1 MKRQKIGYNALVCS
15 TLACSLCLGA
25 LNAQEGPRAEK
36 TLKLG
41 PYEGRANFGY
51 TLAQGDTVLNGE
63 FTMQRSNLMELL
75 ERQDYSFL
83 FKGQFE
89 NGVPQGEWTFE
100 FGKFQSDQASKVVDY
115 QYRVLVS
122 GTQESAKGSIS
133 NGVPDG
139 TWVILEEEIE
149 KSEIART
156 LFKSEI
162 SFAKGV
168 PERSFQLTGKSHT
181 LMGRFLRNGLAH
193 DEWALFPNDGLEQ
206 TESWH
211 FNEGLLQYIQM
222 AGENTSKRLPIF
234 QTELAPQFTTI
245 NLDERYLALV
255 HFYGGLS
262 DGFAVAIAKLPLLL
276 EQNWEH
282 YQNIQDILG
291 RLGEASFRPE
301 FKVKVPFFQMTTKDS
316 NAVKEIR
323 SHYLLGKEA
332 ANRILANTQ
341 LKLLK
346 LSNPEALYLYN
357 LTQKLQENYVE
368 PLTKLMY
375 YESLGVVPYLSPNL
389 LIKGLWPNGIPM
401 TLNVSNVSKALVP
414 WQLEWSGAD
423 ENSLANDFYKIAH
436 LSQQTNDSF
445 REIEQKLAAMLS
457 KDERQTAL
465 ITQEDSLIKQQALLR
480 ETLDTLRVQLPERY
494 LVPVDGIQSMAAQL
508 LGAYSENGEEKNK
521 LERAQQVS
529 KCLNDL
535 QALAE
540 TLGQMPEYA
549 NNIREV
555 YTDRIWNPFMATLMD
570 EAIKK
575 RITTAYNKILEPSFL
590 NQMGSS
596 MSCKS
601 AASLNEDI
609 IRAYR
614 RILELLDVDTSKLER
629 KLKRAQDAEEVLELL
644 YDDALIQKQRS

>member
-1 MKRQKIGYNALVCS
+1 MKWQKIGYNALVCS

-51 TLAQGDTVLNGE
+51 RLVQGDTVLNGE
-63 FTMQRSNLMELL
+63 FSMQRSNLMELL

-193 DEWALFPNDGLEQ
+193 DEWALFPNNGLEQ

-234 QTELAPQFTTI
+234 QTDLAPQFTTI
-245 NLDERYLALV
+245 NLDGRYLALV

-301 FKVKVPFFQMTTKDS
+301 FKVKVPFFPMTAKDS
-316 NAVKEIR
+316 ITVKEIR

-332 ANRILANTQ
+332 ANRILTNTQ

-346 LSNPEALYLYN
+346 LSDPEALYLYN

-375 YESLGVVPYLSPNL
+375 YESVGVVPYLSPNL

-401 TLNVSNVSKALVP
+401 TLNVSCGSKAEVP
-414 WQLEWSGAD
+414 WQLEWSGTD
-423 ENSLANDFYKIAH
+423 ENSLQNDFYKIAQ
-436 LSQQTNDSF
+436 LSQQTHGHLE
-445 REIEQKLAAMLS
+445 EIEQQLAAMLS

-494 LVPVDGIQSMAAQL
+494 LASIDGVQTLATQVLAR
-508 LGAYSENGEEKNK
+508 YSENKDQKNK
-521 LERAQQVS
+521 LERAEEA
-529 KCLNDL
+529 L
-535 QALAE
+535 QCIGELRDLAE
-540 TLGQMPEYA
+540 TVGEMPQHA
-549 NNIREV
+549 NNIKET
-555 YTDRIWNPFMATLMD
+555 YTDRIWNPFMALLMD
-570 EAIKK
+570 EAVKK
-575 RITTAYNKILEPSFL
+575 RITGSYQRIVEPYFL
-590 NQMGSS
+590 DMLAQGLTCGNIGQW
-596 MSCKS
+596 
-601 AASLNEDI
+601 NTDI
-609 IRAYR
+609 NGMYR
-614 RILELLDVDTSKLER
+614 RIMALRDAETTKLER
-629 KLKRAQDAEEVLELL
+629 KLKRAREPQEVMALL
-644 YDDALIQKQRS
+644 FDDSLSKI